1 VAEYG
6 RHPDS
11 ATASLLPWL
20 PGELGPHNLVSD
32 EDSEPPKEC
41 VQGSKGKR
49 GSKRKFPVHKRKRK
63 GRSGRLYLLLK
74 RRQAMATELASLGHR
89 PVAVAYHND
98 SMDSRCMELVFN
110 TSIFWG
116 TISDGASAFTLVVLG
131 SSPTATRSRLPSRR
145 QDTASQASLE
155 LSQFLELRNS
165 YRIEAL
171 LRETLPTVGNVE
183 ALVLLVA
190 NYAHEHVRELAEA
203 PAEEEET
210 PAAEDW

>member
-1 VAEYG
+1 MWGALEYG
-6 RHPDS
+6 NHPD
-11 ATASLLPWL
+11 TTVGGLLPWKRETL
-20 PGELGPHNLVSD
+20 EPQNLMLD
-32 EDSEPPKEC
+32 EEDSEVSEACGEGNK
-41 VQGSKGKR
+41 
-49 GSKRKFPVHKRKRK
+49 
-63 GRSGRLYLLLK
+63 LYFLLK
-74 RRQAMATELASLGHR
+74 RRQAMATELAGLGGR

-116 TISDGASAFTLVVLG
+116 TISDGASALTLVVLG
-131 SSPTATRSRLPSRR
+131 SSPTVTRSRLPSRR
-145 QDTASQASLE
+145 QDPASQASLE